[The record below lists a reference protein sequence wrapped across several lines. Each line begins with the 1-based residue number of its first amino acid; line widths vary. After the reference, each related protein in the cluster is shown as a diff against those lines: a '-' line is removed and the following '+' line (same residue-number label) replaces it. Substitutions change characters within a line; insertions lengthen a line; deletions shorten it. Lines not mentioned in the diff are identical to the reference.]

1 MSGADQGHHD
11 HATALHD
18 DAPES
23 HHEDGHG
30 GGHDDGHG
38 HDAEPLGPIDVKA
51 WGAGILGVASGLLV
65 AGVMFLAIN
74 PS

>member
-1 MSGADQGHHD
+1 MSGAAQGHHD
-11 HATALHD
+11 STAALHD

-23 HHEDGHG
+23 HHEDVHG
-30 GGHDDGHG
+30 GDHDDGHG
-38 HDAEPLGPIDVKA
+38 HGAEPLGPIDVKA
-51 WGAGILGVASGLLV
+51 WGAAILGVASGVLV